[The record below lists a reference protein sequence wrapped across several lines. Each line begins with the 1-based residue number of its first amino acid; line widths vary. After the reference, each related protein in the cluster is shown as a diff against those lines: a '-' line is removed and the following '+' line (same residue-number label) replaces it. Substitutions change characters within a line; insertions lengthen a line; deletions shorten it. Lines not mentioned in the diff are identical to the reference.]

1 MLSLL
6 KIKNIALIDELELEF
21 SRGLNLL
28 TGETGSGKSI
38 IVDSL
43 SALTGERVSSDLI
56 KEGTNQAQI
65 EGLFTIKANA
75 DLHEI
80 FYESGIELE
89 DDEETDVIVRREL
102 AANGRN
108 RIFVNNQLITQNFLK
123 KIGAYLVDIHG
134 QGEQTTLFN
143 PANHLEILDEY
154 AGLKS
159 ERAKVAERFRAM
171 AQIRAEIESLRADE
185 AQKLQLLDILQ
196 FQVDEIGKANL
207 QTGEDESLEEEKRR
221 LNNVEKLSTLSDE
234 SYLFLYENEEATV
247 TTLEKVIKRITELA
261 EYESSFREYDESL
274 RTAQAVLEDL
284 AFAVRDF
291 RGSLE
296 YSPQRLEEIENRLAE
311 ISRLKRK
318 YGGTI
323 ETVTAHFKESEE
335 RLRNIETADLREE
348 ELRRELVKA
357 REEYVQ
363 IAADLHA
370 KREKAAR
377 KFEKEVESNLKAVA
391 LEKAR
396 FEVRISAPNENES
409 RQEIAD
415 KSFTAKGFDQI
426 EFYFSANVGESPK
439 PLAKVASGGEASR
452 LMLILKTTVKS
463 NDAEKAV
470 VFDEIDVGI
479 GGRVA
484 EAVGLKLKEL
494 AKTQQVLCV
503 THQPQVASLA
513 DRHFLVEK
521 AMSKNRTEVGVK
533 LLSETEKV
541 EEIAR
546 MLAGEK
552 ISETARQHAKEM
564 LAGKK

>member
-21 SRGLNLL
+21 SHGLNLL

-43 SALTGERVSSDLI
+43 GALTGERVSSDLI
-56 KEGTNQAQI
+56 KEGANQAQI
-65 EGLFTIKANA
+65 EGLFTIRANA

-89 DDEETDVIVRREL
+89 DSEETDVIVRREL

-108 RIFVNNQLITQNFLK
+108 RIFINNQLITQSFLK
-123 KIGAYLVDIHG
+123 KIGAFLVDIHG

-154 AGLKS
+154 AGLKN
-159 ERAKVAERFRAM
+159 ERAGIAEKFRAM
-171 AQIRAEIESLRADE
+171 AAIKSEIENLRRDE

-207 QTGEDESLEEEKRR
+207 QAGEDESLEEEKRR
-221 LNNVEKLSTLSDE
+221 LNNVEKLSTLGDE
-234 SYLFLYENEEATV
+234 SYLLLYENEDAIV
-247 TTLEKVIKRITELA
+247 PTLEKVVKRITELT
-261 EYESSFREYDESL
+261 EYESSFGEYAESL
-274 RTAQAVLEDL
+274 STAQAVLEDL

-296 YSPQRLEEIENRLAE
+296 FSPERLAEIENRLAE

-323 ETVTAHFKESEE
+323 ETVTAHFQESEE

-348 ELRRELVKA
+348 ELRRELETA
-357 REEYVQ
+357 RQEYLQ
-363 IAADLHA
+363 IASELHA
-370 KREKAAR
+370 KREKSAR

-396 FEVRISAPNENES
+396 FETRVSAPSDLENEN
-409 RQEIAD
+409 AA
-415 KSFTAKGFDQI
+415 KFYTAKGFDQI
-426 EFYFSANVGESPK
+426 EFYFSANVGESTK

-463 NDAEKAV
+463 ADAEKAV
-470 VFDEIDVGI
+470 VFDEIDAGI

-513 DRHFLVEK
+513 DQHFLVNK
-521 AMSKNRTEVGVK
+521 QMTKNRTEVSAK
-533 LLSETEKV
+533 QLNENEKV

-552 ISETARQHAKEM
+552 ITETARQHAREM
-564 LAGKK
+564 ISAAR

>member
-21 SRGLNLL
+21 SHGLNLL

-43 SALTGERVSSDLI
+43 GALTGERVSSDLI
-56 KEGTNQAQI
+56 KEGANQAQI
-65 EGLFTIKANA
+65 EGLFTIRANA
-75 DLHEI
+75 DLHEF

-123 KIGAYLVDIHG
+123 KIGAFLVDIHG

-143 PANHLEILDEY
+143 PVNHLEILDEY
-154 AGLKS
+154 AGLKT
-159 ERAKVAERFRAM
+159 ERAKVAEKFRTM
-171 AQIRAEIESLRADE
+171 TSIKNEIENLRRDE

-207 QTGEDESLEEEKRR
+207 QIGENESLEEEKRR

-261 EYESSFREYDESL
+261 EYESRFREYDESL

-296 YSPQRLEEIENRLAE
+296 FSPERLEEIENRLAE

-323 ETVTAHFKESEE
+323 ETVLQHFRESEE

-348 ELRRELVKA
+348 ELRRELEKA
-357 REEYVQ
+357 REEYLN
-363 IAADLHA
+363 IASDLHA

-396 FEVRISAPNENES
+396 FEARISAPNDFENED
-409 RQEIAD
+409 AD
-415 KSFTAKGFDQI
+415 KSFTVKGFNQI

-452 LMLILKTTVKS
+452 LMLILKTTAKS

-470 VFDEIDVGI
+470 VFDEIDAGI

-484 EAVGLKLKEL
+484 EAVGLKLKML

-521 AMSKNRTEVGVK
+521 TMAKNRTEVRVK
-533 LLSETEKV
+533 QLSEAEKV

-552 ISETARQHAKEM
+552 ITETARQHAKEM
-564 LAGKK
+564 LKIV